1 MTVYIVMQTEPF
13 VDICAV
19 YADEQTAEKE
29 RDRLQELA
37 DALEEALDCDPCW
50 YESVAFTLQ

>member
-1 MTVYIVMQTEPF
+1 MTVYIVMQTDPI

-19 YADEQTAEKE
+19 YADKQTAEKE

-37 DALEEALDCDPCW
+37 DALEKDLDCDPCW
-50 YESVAFTLQ
+50 YESVAFTVL